1 MASPLLFVAILLVSS
16 TAANPSPR
24 LIDFQHGS
32 LTNVLEEEP
41 LKGSRGLE
49 PTQLLLKPREGCG
62 PKLYFLVIVHS
73 APDHFRF

>member
-1 MASPLLFVAILLVSS
+1 MASPLLFAAILLVSS
-16 TAANPSPR
+16 TAANPR

-32 LTNVLEEEP
+32 LNNVLEAAP